1 MTFTTDAGGGRG
13 GGRGCLAGGRFS
25 VLRGR
30 EERERGIDIRV
41 ASTPSTCLWVD
52 VDDQLF
58 KEVVCGMS
66 GRGRES
72 LEGGDYFSLAGLG
85 GVASR
90 PLLERDSLLCLM
102 CIFKLACGLEL
113 FSFLL

>member
-1 MTFTTDAGGGRG
+1 M
-13 GGRGCLAGGRFS
+13 
-25 VLRGR
+25 
-30 EERERGIDIRV
+30 

-66 GRGRES
+66 GREGGR
-72 LEGGDYFSLAGLG
+72 GGAWGDYFSLAGLG

-90 PLLERDSLLCLM
+90 PLLERDLLLCLV
-102 CIFKLACGLEL
+102 CIFKLALGPLGSSCFPFCFETPLYLEHL
-113 FSFLL
+113 DGMHTRGSSPRERDAPLSL